1 MNNLNNKEI
10 IDKLKLS
17 DKTKEA
23 LKVDFEGVTGKLE
36 IDLNQ
41 GGVRDATVK
50 VKVK

>member
-1 MNNLNNKEI
+1 LKIKEVV
-10 IDKLKLS
+10 DKLKLS

-23 LKVDFEGVTGKLE
+23 IKDDFEGITGRLE